1 MTKYNLILKEKRKS
15 LKLTQKEMAAKIG
28 ISRSYY
34 GDIETGRTIPSGKVF
49 LKINEITS
57 IFLLNDDVGKKTYEM
72 EESDNVPVTSR

>member
-1 MTKYNLILKEKRKS
+1 MGVKKMTDYNLMLKKKRKS
-15 LKLTQKEMAAKIG
+15 LKLTQEEMADKIG

-57 IFLLNDDVGKKTYEM
+57 IFLLNDDVGKKTFHK
-72 EESDNVPVTSR
+72 EELK

>member
-1 MTKYNLILKEKRKS
+1 
-15 LKLTQKEMAAKIG
+15 MAAKIG

-57 IFLLNDDVGKKTYEM
+57 IFLLNDDVGKRLMKWRNK
-72 EESDNVPVTSR
+72 NVPIKNR

>member
-1 MTKYNLILKEKRKS
+1 MGVKKMTDYNLMLKKKRKS
-15 LKLTQKEMAAKIG
+15 LKLTQEEMADKIG

-57 IFLLNDDVGKKTYEM
+57 LFLLNNDVGKNTFYK
-72 EESDNVPVTSR
+72 EELK

>member
-15 LKLTQKEMAAKIG
+15 LKLTQEEMAAKIG

-57 IFLLNDDVGKKTYEM
+57 LFLLNDDVGKKTYERRNK
-72 EESDNVPVTSR
+72 NVPVTSR

>member
-1 MTKYNLILKEKRKS
+1 MTDYNLMLKKKRKS
-15 LKLTQKEMAAKIG
+15 LKLTQEEMADKIG

-57 IFLLNDDVGKKTYEM
+57 LFLLNNDVGKNTFYK
-72 EESDNVPVTSR
+72 EELK